1 MGSQLVETLGFPD
14 CKDRHVLE
22 GVRRNDTNR
31 NKEMK
36 GGWVETQTPK
46 EEEGY

>member
-1 MGSQLVETLGFPD
+1 MGSQLVETLGYPD

-22 GVRRNDTNR
+22 GVCRNDANR

-36 GGWVETQTPK
+36 DDCVETHSPNQ
-46 EEEGY
+46 EGG